1 MKGICV
7 HLILVELLENK
18 TLSSNSSPFEQ
29 EFIKML
35 TSIILKGTILW
46 EMRKISTYNPY
57 TTQ

>member
-46 EMRKISTYNPY
+46 EMRKISSAALE
-57 TTQ
+57 